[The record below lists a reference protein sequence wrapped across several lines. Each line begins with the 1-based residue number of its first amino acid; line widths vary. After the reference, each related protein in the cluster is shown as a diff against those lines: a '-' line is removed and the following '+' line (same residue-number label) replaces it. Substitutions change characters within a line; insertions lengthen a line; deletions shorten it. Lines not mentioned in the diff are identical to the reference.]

1 VRFCS
6 VEVINREKFRGFE
19 LEKGILKTSYK
30 SKLETIPADCHTDL
44 LLTSQGFLHF
54 KLELPSQIKKDLKLI
69 QIENTF
75 SSQLEGLGFVPGNY
89 TYFYREQKHFKK
101 AMLDI
106 DLFVYPNQE
115 LEELDYNRLFILPDI
130 FYTLVK
136 RMKPKDD
143 VSYMFVHVFE
153 DNAFFACFRGTH
165 LLRARV
171 VSGFTNLEGE
181 IGITNQLL
189 RDRHGFLVPEK
200 NIFVSGVKTESFQT
214 LDTLFEREKRLKI
227 FKKKMEVF
235 FKSKEVPHEF
245 VILFLVYALGLKPVR
260 VKDPVSVFI
269 DGRVLK
275 RASIVLGGLFG
286 LGIATIAGEV
296 GMIKNLNSQKE
307 LLNLELSSLKPK
319 LQKLKAELGKLTRKL
334 ESEEIKV
341 IKNMNFPL
349 IIETYYAVRKLG
361 KIPGIEIIYMQ
372 LEGEDKVKL
381 GVVAKTPESIEELER
396 RLELI
401 PTVVESKYTILFK
414 AENGYFVNYEIG
426 LGKATY
432 GEAIESWKNTR

>member
-1 VRFCS
+1 MKFCS
-6 VEVINREKFRGFE
+6 VEAINGEKFRGFE
-19 LEKGILKTSYK
+19 VEKTFMKVSFKNPIEFPLEN
-30 SKLETIPADCHTDL
+30 CHTDL

-69 QIENTF
+69 QIENAF

-115 LEELDYNRLFILPDI
+115 LEDLNYNRLFILPDI

-165 LLRARV
+165 LLRARM

-189 RDRHGFLVPEK
+189 RDRHGFLVPQE
-200 NIFVSGVKTESFQT
+200 NIYVSGTQVESFQS
-214 LDTLFEREKRLKI
+214 LDAL
-227 FKKKMEVF
+227 FKKEKKLKYLRNKSLSF
-235 FKSKEVPHEF
+235 FKKEEVPQEF
-245 VILFLVYALGLKPVR
+245 IVLFLIYALNLKPVR
-260 VKDPVSVFI
+260 ESEPVSVFI
-269 DGRVLK
+269 NNRILK
-275 RASIVLGGLFG
+275 GTSIVLGGLVG
-286 LGIATIAGEV
+286 LSLVTAIEEMKTFR
-296 GMIKNLNSQKE
+296 NLSSQKE
-307 LLNLELSSLKPK
+307 LLNLKLASLQPK
-319 LQKLKAELGKLTRKL
+319 LQKLKDEYEKLTKKAH
-334 ESEEIKV
+334 SERV
-341 IKNMNFPL
+341 VQNMSFPL
-349 IIETYYAVRKLG
+349 VVETYYAVRRLG
-361 KIPGIEIIYMQ
+361 KIPEINIIYMQ
-372 LEGEDKVKL
+372 LAGRNKVKL

-396 RLELI
+396 RIRLI
-401 PTVVESKYTILFK
+401 PTVRELKYTILFK
-414 AENGYFVNYEIG
+414 AVNGYFVNYEIC
-426 LGKATY
+426 LENATY
-432 GEAIESWKNTR
+432 GEAIENWESGH